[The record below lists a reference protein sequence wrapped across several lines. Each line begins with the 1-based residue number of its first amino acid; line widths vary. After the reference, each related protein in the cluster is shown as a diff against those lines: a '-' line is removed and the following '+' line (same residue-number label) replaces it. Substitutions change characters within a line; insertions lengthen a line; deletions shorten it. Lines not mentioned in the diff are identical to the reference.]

1 MTAFWWLLCFTLPFI
16 LVQFLLHREIQT
28 LLILITRRP
37 NLAVGLFSVLF
48 FPGIL
53 LHELSHLVTAWLLR
67 VHINH
72 FSLLPKTMS
81 NGKVRL
87 GYVETSQ
94 SDFLRDSLIGVA
106 PFITGG
112 IAITLISNYIIGL
125 PTYFSGDFT
134 TWWQA
139 IKILPSLPD
148 FWMWFYF
155 VFTISS
161 TMLPSESDRHAW
173 LPVILVLI
181 GLGILMSLVGIGI
194 WLQENLFPVINL
206 FLSALTAIMGI
217 SLAAHVFLLIP
228 LALVRSILTKITRV
242 QLR

>member
-1 MTAFWWLLCFTLPFI
+1 M
-16 LVQFLLHREIQT
+16 LVQFLLHREIQSLFI
-28 LLILITRRP
+28 LLTRRP

-53 LHELSHLVTAWLLR
+53 LHELSHLFAAWILR
-67 VHINH
+67 VPIKR
-72 FSLLPKTMS
+72 FSLMPKTMS
-81 NGKVRL
+81 NGKVRM
-87 GYVETSQ
+87 GYVETRQ

-106 PFITGG
+106 PFIMGV
-112 IAITLISNYIIGL
+112 IAITLISNYILGL
-125 PTYFSGDFT
+125 PTFFTGDFN

-148 FWMWFYF
+148 FWLWFYF

-173 LPVILVLI
+173 LPVILVFA
-181 GLGILMSLVGIGI
+181 GLGILAAFTGFGL
-194 WLQENLFPVINL
+194 WLKENLFPVFNT
-206 FLSALTAIMGI
+206 FLSALAAVMGI
-217 SLAAHVFLLIP
+217 SLAAHILLLVP
-228 LALVRSILTKITRV
+228 LSLVRCIFAKITGI